1 MANILQVREAPPTYE
16 AAMGIEVKFI
26 ASNPTLNLFL
36 KSVLVLVNQEVD
48 HGDWQDT
55 DYVEI
60 LEGVGVELAIMLQV
74 SIGKVLF

>member
-16 AAMGIEVKFI
+16 AAMGIEVRFI
-26 ASNPTLNLFL
+26 ASEPTLNLFL
-36 KSVLVLVNQEVD
+36 KSVLELVNHEVD

-74 SIGKVLF
+74 SIGKALF

>member
-16 AAMGIEVKFI
+16 AAMGIEVKLI
-26 ASNPTLNLFL
+26 ASNSTLNLFL

-74 SIGKVLF
+74 SLGKVLF

>member
-36 KSVLVLVNQEVD
+36 KSVLVLGNHEVD

-60 LEGVGVELAIMLQV
+60 LEGVGVELVIMLQV
-74 SIGKVLF
+74 SIWKVLF